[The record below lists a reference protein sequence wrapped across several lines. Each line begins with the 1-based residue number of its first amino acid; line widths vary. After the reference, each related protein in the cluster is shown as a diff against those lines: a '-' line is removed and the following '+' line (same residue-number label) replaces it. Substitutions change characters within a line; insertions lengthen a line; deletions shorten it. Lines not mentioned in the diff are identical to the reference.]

1 MQWYEQ
7 GLQPEEFANRIGHL
21 TLAQV
26 HAGPAYDPA
35 NREAIEADR
44 AEEHEPAAS
53 DRSPTRGRT
62 AAGSPGYDGR
72 RRPCR
77 GRNANADDTNDSRL
91 MRLLPN
97 TPNRK

>member
-53 DRSPTRGRT
+53 DRSPTRQHT
-62 AAGSPGYDGR
+62 AAGSPWCDGR
-72 RRPCR
+72 
-77 GRNANADDTNDSRL
+77 
-91 MRLLPN
+91 
-97 TPNRK
+97 